1 MRLLPLLLV
10 LWIGPSLAEEVTICY
25 NYSCAAQ
32 ATVALSEARMR
43 EFEPLFRQLPNAA
56 AERVAIAWAIGMFET
71 SAGEQTPT
79 HRDRGGNLNDEELD
93 GRMDCIDHTHNT
105 TAYLHLL
112 EARGW
117 LKFHHV
123 QEPVRRAPLLVNEH
137 WSAHI
142 MEIDTQREFVV
153 DSWFFD
159 NGLPAA
165 IYKLDEWRNGASP
178 GV

>member
-1 MRLLPLLLV
+1 MRLLFVFLI
-10 LWIGPSLAEEVTICY
+10 LWSCSVSAEEVAICY
-25 NYSCAAQ
+25 NYSCASQ

-79 HRDRGGNLNDEELD
+79 HVDRGGNLHDDGLD
-93 GRMDCIDHTHNT
+93 GRMDCIDHAHNT
-105 TAYLHLL
+105 TSYLRVL

-117 LKFHHV
+117 LKFHRV
-123 QEPVRRAPLLVNEH
+123 MEPAKRAPLLVNDH

-142 MEIDTQREFVV
+142 GEISSDHEFVV

-159 NGLPAA
+159 NGLPAE
-165 IYKLDEWRNGASP
+165 IYSIEDWRNGASP
-178 GV
+178 DV